1 MAGID
6 ALNVVLAVIVF
17 AVVFL
22 PFLWWQRER
31 EAKRHAKEAR
41 DKALRDLR
49 SRDC

>member
-1 MAGID
+1 MAD
-6 ALNVVLAVIVF
+6 VNASNLAVALIVF

-22 PFLWWQRER
+22 PLFWWQRGR
-31 EAKRHAKEAR
+31 DAKRRAQEAR